1 VTTKRLSAEQRKK
14 QILMSAISVFAE
26 DTYHGAT
33 TKRISEEA
41 GITEAL
47 IYRYFGSKRNLF
59 TEAIHQTSGRLIKG
73 IEKHLEHHKD
83 NPLRAITECFTY
95 YVSVL
100 RKHDELA
107 KMIFLVISELD
118 KDDVREA
125 YLPYQEEGLKTVGR
139 ALEYWSQQG
148 YLVDDSLDVKTA
160 TWLFYG
166 TYIILALV
174 KHSHGNA
181 PLDATPAI
189 ELATPFFKPDLVAGW
204 KAELLAE
211 AG

>member
-1 VTTKRLSAEQRKK
+1 MTTKRLSAEQRKK
-14 QILMSAISVFAE
+14 QILKSAISVFAE

-59 TEAIHQTSGRLIKG
+59 TEAIHQTSGRLIEG
-73 IEKHLEHHKD
+73 IEKTLESHKD
-83 NPLRAITECFTY
+83 NPLQAITGSFNY

-125 YLPYQEEGLKTVGR
+125 YLPYQEEGLKTVAT
-139 ALEYWSQQG
+139 ALNYWSEQG
-148 YLVDDSLDVKTA
+148 YLIDDSFDVKTA

-181 PLDATPAI
+181 PLDASPAI
-189 ELATPFFKPDLVAGW
+189 ELAIPFFKPEWVAKW
-204 KAELLAE
+204 RAELVAE

>member
-1 VTTKRLSAEQRKK
+1 LTTKRLSAEQRKK

-47 IYRYFGSKRNLF
+47 IYRYFGSKRKLF
-59 TEAIHQTSGRLIKG
+59 TEAIHQTSGRLIDG
-73 IEKHLEHHKD
+73 IEANLEHHKD
-83 NPLRAITECFTY
+83 NPLKAITECFNY

-100 RKHDELA
+100 RKHDDLA

-125 YLPYQEEGLKTVGR
+125 YLPYQEGGLKTVGR
-139 ALEYWSQQG
+139 ALTYWRDQG
-148 YLVDDSLDVKTA
+148 YLVGESFDVKTA

-181 PLDATPAI
+181 PLDASPAI
-189 ELATPFFKPDLVAGW
+189 ELAIPFFRKEWVTKW
-204 KAELLAE
+204 KAELVAE

>member
-1 VTTKRLSAEQRKK
+1 MTTKRLSAEQRKK

-59 TEAIHQTSGRLIKG
+59 TEAIHQTSGRLIGG
-73 IEKHLEHHKD
+73 IEQTLDQHKD
-83 NPLRAITECFTY
+83 NPLKAITECFHY
-95 YVSVL
+95 YVRVL
-100 RKHDELA
+100 RKHDDLA

-118 KDDVREA
+118 KEDVREA

-139 ALEYWSQQG
+139 ALTYWRDQN
-148 YLVDDSLDVKTA
+148 YLVGDSFDVKTA

-181 PLDATPAI
+181 PLDASPAVQLAI
-189 ELATPFFKPDLVAGW
+189 PYFRPELVRKW
-204 KAELLAE
+204 KAELEAAE
-211 AG
+211 

>member
-1 VTTKRLSAEQRKK
+1 MTTKRLSAEQRKK
-14 QILMSAISVFAE
+14 QILKSAISVFAE
-26 DTYHGAT
+26 ETYHGAT

-59 TEAIHQTSGRLIKG
+59 TEAIHQTSGRLIEG
-73 IEKHLEHHKD
+73 IEQNLEAYKD
-83 NPLRAITECFTY
+83 NPLRAITECFNY

-100 RKHDELA
+100 KRNDELA

-118 KDDVREA
+118 KEDVRAA
-125 YLPYQEEGLKTVGR
+125 YLPYQEEGLKTVAK
-139 ALEYWSQQG
+139 ALEYWRSKG
-148 YLVDDSLDVKTA
+148 YMEDERFDVKTA

-181 PLDATPAI
+181 PLDALPAI
-189 ELATPFFKPDLVAGW
+189 QLAIPYFKPEFVAQW
-204 KAELLAE
+204 REELLAE
-211 AG
+211 VG